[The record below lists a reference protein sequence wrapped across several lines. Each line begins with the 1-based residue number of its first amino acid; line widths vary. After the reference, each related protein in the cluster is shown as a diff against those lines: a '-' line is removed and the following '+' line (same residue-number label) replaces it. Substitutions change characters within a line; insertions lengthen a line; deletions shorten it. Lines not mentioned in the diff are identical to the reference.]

1 MLQSRTSAIEYEHE
15 QEYEHEHEEQPEL
28 HHAPKWPICGRSVAV
43 AIRCP
48 MI

>member
-15 QEYEHEHEEQPEL
+15 QEYEYEEQPEL
-28 HHAPKWPICGRSVAV
+28 HHAPKWPIGGRSVAV

-48 MI
+48 LI